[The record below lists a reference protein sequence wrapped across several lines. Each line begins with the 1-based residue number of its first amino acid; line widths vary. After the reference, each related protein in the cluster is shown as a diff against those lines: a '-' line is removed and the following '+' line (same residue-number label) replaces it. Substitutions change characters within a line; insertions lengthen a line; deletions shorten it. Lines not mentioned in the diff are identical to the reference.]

1 MYWHIL
7 MKYPFY
13 FLLCITIFRQLT
25 LISTHLLHFEWLCFY
40 ADAQQYVF
48 CLFLSTLNKV

>member
-25 LISTHLLHFEWLCFY
+25 LISTHLLYFEWLCFY